1 MYIILNSLLLTKF
14 ISPNFVTNHGTN
26 VNKQEILFLLINL
39 KFRIIVSSMGT
50 SMLKTPLTTV
60 LGFAL
65 LAGIMSLCTLNE
77 VHAQDAEFTQ
87 YYANPL
93 FLNPAFAGGNRDP
106 RLVMSYRNQWPAM
119 SGSYVTQAVSYDQHV
134 KNIQGGLGLT
144 VMSDQAG
151 QNTLKTTR
159 ITGMYAYQ
167 QNLTRKI
174 SLRAALEASYFQKS
188 LDWSNLTFGDMI
200 DPRRGFI
207 YETQDTPRGGTIQN
221 VDFGTGVILFTN
233 KFHLGFAAHHLN
245 EPNESLV
252 VGLSRLP
259 MKLTVHGGAKL
270 PIKTNIKGEE
280 VTSISPSFLFRQQ
293 AEFKQ
298 MNLGLFV
305 NKGPLF
311 GGVWYRGIAFTEY
324 RDALIAV
331 LGIETDIL
339 RFGYSYDITISELT
353 PATGGA
359 HELSMTLKFD
369 SKQRK
374 GKFRKIPCP
383 TF

>member
-1 MYIILNSLLLTKF
+1 
-14 ISPNFVTNHGTN
+14 
-26 VNKQEILFLLINL
+26 
-39 KFRIIVSSMGT
+39 
-50 SMLKTPLTTV
+50 MLKMKLKYLIRYT
-60 LGFAL
+60 L
-65 LAGIMSLCTLNE
+65 LAFVLVAAAANE
-77 VHAQDAEFTQ
+77 AQAQDPEFTQ

-93 FLNPAFAGGNRDP
+93 FLNPAFAGSDRCP
-106 RLVMSYRNQWPAM
+106 RMVMSYRNQWPAM
-119 SGSYVTQAVSYDQHV
+119 SGSYVTNAVSYDQHL
-134 KNIQGGLGLT
+134 NSIQGGLGLT
-144 VMSDQAG
+144 VLHDQAG
-151 QNTLKTTR
+151 QNTLQTTR

-167 QNLTRKI
+167 QSLTRKL
-174 SLRAALEASYFQKS
+174 SMRAALEASYFQKA

-207 YETQDTPRGGTIQN
+207 YETQDTPRGGKVQN
-221 VDFGTGVILFTN
+221 VDFGAGLLLFTP
-233 KFHLGFAAHHLN
+233 KLHLGFAAHHLN

-259 MKLTVHGGAKL
+259 MKLTVHAGGKF
-270 PIKTNIKGEE
+270 PIKKNIKNE
-280 VTSISPSFLFRQQ
+280 VLASISPNFLFRKQ

-298 MNLGLFV
+298 LNTGLFV

-311 GGVWYRGIAFTEY
+311 GGVWYRGVFFSNTEQPVY

-331 LGIETDIL
+331 IGIESDIM

-369 SKQRK
+369 CKSKK

>member
-1 MYIILNSLLLTKF
+1 M
-14 ISPNFVTNHGTN
+14 
-26 VNKQEILFLLINL
+26 
-39 KFRIIVSSMGT
+39 SSMGT
-50 SMLKTPLTTV
+50 SMLKTPLTTF

-65 LAGIMSLCTLNE
+65 LAGIMSVCTTNE

-151 QNTLKTTR
+151 QNTLQTTR

-174 SLRAALEASYFQKS
+174 SLRAALEASYFQKA

-207 YETQDTPRGGTIQN
+207 YETQDTPRGGKIQN
-221 VDFGTGVILFTN
+221 VDFGTGIIVFTN

-259 MKLTVHGGAKL
+259 MKLTIHGGAKL

-280 VTSISPSFLFRQQ
+280 VASISPSFLFRQQ

-331 LGIETDIL
+331 VGIETDIM
-339 RFGYSYDITISELT
+339 RVGYSYDITISELT

-383 TF
+383 NF

>member
-1 MYIILNSLLLTKF
+1 M
-14 ISPNFVTNHGTN
+14 
-26 VNKQEILFLLINL
+26 
-39 KFRIIVSSMGT
+39 SSMGT

-77 VHAQDAEFTQ
+77 AHAQDAEFTQ

-259 MKLTVHGGAKL
+259 MKLTIHAGAKL

-280 VTSISPSFLFRQQ
+280 VASISPSFLLRQQ

-331 LGIETDIL
+331 VGIETDIL

>member
-1 MYIILNSLLLTKF
+1 
-14 ISPNFVTNHGTN
+14 
-26 VNKQEILFLLINL
+26 
-39 KFRIIVSSMGT
+39 MGT
-50 SMLKTPLTTV
+50 SMLKTSITSV
-60 LGFAL
+60 LGFLL
-65 LAGIMSLCTLNE
+65 LAGIMVVSTSNE
-77 VHAQDAEFTQ
+77 VHAQDPEFTQ

-93 FLNPAFAGGNRDP
+93 FLNPAFAGSDRCP
-106 RLVMSYRNQWPAM
+106 RLVMAYRNQWPAM
-119 SGSYVTQAVSYDQHV
+119 SGSYVTQAVSYDQHLQS
-134 KNIQGGLGLT
+134 IQGGLGLT
-144 VMSDQAG
+144 VMRDQAG
-151 QNTLKTTR
+151 QNTLSTTR
-159 ITGMYAYQ
+159 VTGMYAYQ
-167 QNLTRKI
+167 QALTRKI
-174 SLRAALEASYFQKS
+174 SIRAALEASYFQKA

-207 YETQDTPRGGTIQN
+207 YETQDTPRGGTVQN
-221 VDFGTGVILFTN
+221 VDFGAGFLVFTE

-259 MKLTVHGGAKL
+259 MKLTVHGGGKFPL
-270 PIKTNIKGEE
+270 KTNIRRE
-280 VTSISPSFLFRQQ
+280 VVASISPSFLFRQQ

-311 GGVWYRGIAFTEY
+311 GGVWYRGVVFTEY

-331 LGIETDIL
+331 LGVETDIM

-369 SKQRK
+369 CTQKK

>member
-1 MYIILNSLLLTKF
+1 
-14 ISPNFVTNHGTN
+14 
-26 VNKQEILFLLINL
+26 
-39 KFRIIVSSMGT
+39 MGT
-50 SMLKTPLTTV
+50 SMLKIPAKNLIRYAV
-60 LGFAL
+60 LCCVL
-65 LAGIMSLCTLNE
+65 VAGALNE
-77 VHAQDAEFTQ
+77 AQAQDPEFTQ

-93 FLNPAFAGGNRDP
+93 FLNPAFAGSDRCP
-106 RLVMSYRNQWPAM
+106 RMTMAYRNQWPAM

-134 KNIQGGLGLT
+134 NSIQGGLGFT
-144 VMSDQAG
+144 VMHDQAG
-151 QNTLKTTR
+151 QNTLQTTR

-167 QNLTRKI
+167 QSLTRKL
-174 SLRAALEASYFQKS
+174 SMRAALEASYFQKA

-207 YETQDTPRGGTIQN
+207 YETQDTPRGGKVQN
-221 VDFGTGVILFTN
+221 VDFGTGLLLFTP

-259 MKLTVHGGAKL
+259 MKLTVHGGGKFPL
-270 PIKTNIKGEE
+270 KKNVKNE
-280 VTSISPSFLFRQQ
+280 VIASISPNFLYRRQ
-293 AEFKQ
+293 AEFRQ

-305 NKGPLF
+305 NRGPLF
-311 GGVWYRGIAFTEY
+311 GGVWYRGVMFTEY
-324 RDALIAV
+324 KDALIAV
-331 LGIETDIL
+331 IGVESDIM
-339 RFGYSYDITISELT
+339 RFGYSYDITVSDLT

-369 SKQRK
+369 CRQKK
-374 GKFRKIPCP
+374 GKFRKVPCP